1 MIFPIAFLGIAAT
14 AAVAIF
20 VIIFIYLTAKWAI
33 KRTKEFSKEFGL
45 EAKELSERQSD
56 YDGIV
61 ERIDSLKELHK
72 KTVAKGDAKTAKEL
86 SQEISRLEKER
97 IKMYKKIT
105 EYY

>member
-1 MIFPIAFLGIAAT
+1 MIFPFELLGIGAT
-14 AAVAIF
+14 AVVAIF
-20 VIIFIYLTAKWAI
+20 VIIFIYLVAKWAI
-33 KRTKEFSKEFGL
+33 KRAKEISKEFDMG
-45 EAKELSERQSD
+45 AKELSERQST

-61 ERIDSLKELHK
+61 ERINSLKELHK

>member
-1 MIFPIAFLGIAAT
+1 MIPPLEILGIAAT
-14 AAVAIF
+14 GAVAIF
-20 VIIFIYLTAKWAI
+20 VIIFIYLVAKWAI
-33 KRTKEFSKEFGL
+33 KRTKEISKEFGL
-45 EAKELSERQSD
+45 EAKELSERQSN

-61 ERIDSLKELHK
+61 ERINSLKELHK
-72 KTVAKGDAKTAKEL
+72 KSVAKGDAKTAKEL

>member
-1 MIFPIAFLGIAAT
+1 MILPFTIIGLGAT
-14 AAVAIF
+14 IIVAIF
-20 VIIFIYLTAKWAI
+20 VIIFIYLVAKWAI
-33 KRTKEFSKEFGL
+33 KRTKEISKEFDLGS
-45 EAKELSERQSD
+45 KELYERQST

-72 KTVAKGDAKTAKEL
+72 KAVAEGDAKTAKEL

>member
-1 MIFPIAFLGIAAT
+1 MIFPLDLLGIAAT

-20 VIIFIYLTAKWAI
+20 VIIFIYLVAKWAI
-33 KRTKEFSKEFGL
+33 KRTKEISKEFDLGT
-45 EAKELSERQSD
+45 KESSLRRSD
-56 YDGIV
+56 YDDIV

-72 KTVAKGDAKTAKEL
+72 KAVAKGDAKTAKEL

-105 EYY
+105 EY